1 MDILKN
7 KFEENPYKLKRRA
20 RLLNPLPLNKEF
32 RIEELEY
39 LDKSLLSLPQDST
52 VDHESKMD
60 KPEFSAP
67 WSRFSQQGPVLLTPR
82 KTDNTE

>member
-52 VDHESKMD
+52 VDHESNID
-60 KPEFSAP
+60 KPYFSSP
-67 WSRFSQQGPVLLTPR
+67 WSRTSQQGPVLLTTR
-82 KTDNTE
+82 MTEKTE